1 MFKNVLVGVDG
12 STGGRD
18 AIALARLLS
27 YPSGK
32 LTLVFVRSSEIAED
46 VAESEELLE
55 RERSAADLDADLLSV
70 LSLNPGRG
78 LHEQAERRGADLL
91 VVGSCSH
98 GSFGRAMLSDDTRA
112 ALNGAP
118 CAVAVAARGYARA
131 PHGDLRPRRRLQR
144 LPGERRGARRR
155 PEARGADGARV
166 HALEVVSLL
175 VRRLRRPDGS
185 RRRSTRSLRERA
197 IA

>member
-12 STGGRD
+12 RPGGRD

-27 YPSGK
+27 DAGAK
-32 LTLVFVRSSEIAED
+32 LTLVFVRSTEIAED

-55 RERSAADLDADLLSV
+55 RERSAAGLEAELLSV
-70 LSLNPGRG
+70 ISLNPGRG
-78 LHEQAERRGADLL
+78 LHEQAERHGADLL

-98 GSFGRAMLSDDTRA
+98 GTFGRAMLSDDTRA

-118 CAVAVAARGYARA
+118 CAVAVASRGYAE
-131 PHGDLRPRRRLQR
+131 HHDGDLQSRCRLQR
-144 LPGERRGARRR
+144 
-155 PEARGADGARV
+155 
-166 HALEVVSLL
+166 
-175 VRRLRRPDGS
+175 
-185 RRRSTRSLRERA
+185 